1 VTADNASNNDTTA
14 TKVSK
19 ILTNRSAPCWI
30 PKERKLSCLGHVI
43 SLGIIEDYMSEI
55 TQIAV
60 IETKQAIWDYDPSLP
75 ENRAVIGGL
84 DVIAIIRTL
93 AIKVVY

>member
-19 ILTNRSAPCWI
+19 ILTNCSAPCWI

-43 SLGIIEDYMSEI
+43 SLGIEDYMSEI
-55 TQIAV
+55 TRIAV
-60 IETKQAIWDYDPSLP
+60 IETKQAIWDYDPS
-75 ENRAVIGGL
+75 
-84 DVIAIIRTL
+84 
-93 AIKVVY
+93 